1 MPPDLRRSR
10 GGRSASC
17 DLASQGSSLCS
28 SGNLIAFG
36 DRRIFAAAVSAPDG
50 IELLDERFDKC
61 GVVGENAV
69 LEIALLLRLCTHP
82 GTGEIRRAE
91 VGLHTVNHSL
101 VCGTIPQ
108 TPEV

>member
-1 MPPDLRRSR
+1 MNSR
-10 GGRSASC
+10 
-17 DLASQGSSLCS
+17 
-28 SGNLIAFG
+28 NLNHWIAAEV
-36 DRRIFAAAVSAPDG
+36 AATAVAAKVTSPGG
-50 IELLDERFDKC
+50 IELLDKRFDKC

-69 LEIALLLRLCTHP
+69 LEIALAHRLRAHP
-82 GTGEIRRAE
+82 RAGEIRRTE

>member
-1 MPPDLRRSR
+1 MNSR
-10 GGRSASC
+10 CLNHR
-17 DLASQGSSLCS
+17 
-28 SGNLIAFG
+28 IAAEVA
-36 DRRIFAAAVSAPDG
+36 AAAVAAKRTSPDG
-50 IELLDERFDKC
+50 IELLDKRRDKC

-69 LEIALLLRLCTHP
+69 LEVALALTLCAHARA
-82 GTGEIRRAE
+82 GEISRAE